1 MKKWE
6 CKPPLGEIFHLNSRP
21 EDSLETTLTSRVG
34 VAARTRAAEGIRA
47 EEFEELVRLHQ
58 RRICRVL
65 LAMLRDP
72 DAADTLTQECFL
84 RAYEKRKSFR
94 GEARVETWLV
104 RIAVNLAR
112 DHAKNRR
119 RAFWARLLAW
129 AKDEEPMVQA
139 ARVADPQASPERAL
153 TAREEVAAVWSV
165 VEELSPQQRGVFV
178 LRFVEEMPLEEIA
191 RTLELE
197 IGTVKSHLH
206 RAVSAVR
213 KKIGHRDT
221 ETRRTAKG

>member
-1 MKKWE
+1 M
-6 CKPPLGEIFHLNSRP
+6 
-21 EDSLETTLTSRVG
+21 ETTLTSQAG
-34 VAARTRAAEGIRA
+34 VAARVRAAEGIRA

-58 RRICRVL
+58 RRIYRVL

-84 RAYEKRKSFR
+84 RAYEKRVSFR

-104 RIAVNLAR
+104 RIAMNLAR
-112 DHAKNRR
+112 DHAKSRR
-119 RAFWARLLAW
+119 RAFWARLVAW
-129 AKDEEPMVQA
+129 AKDEEPMGQA

-153 TAREEVAAVWSV
+153 AAREEVAAVWNV

-197 IGTVKSHLH
+197 VGTVKSHLH

-213 KKIGHRDT
+213 RKLAT
-221 ETRRTAKG
+221 ETQRV

>member
-1 MKKWE
+1 M
-6 CKPPLGEIFHLNSRP
+6 
-21 EDSLETTLTSRVG
+21 ETTLTSQVG
-34 VAARTRAAEGIRA
+34 VAARARAAEGIRA

-58 RRICRVL
+58 RRIYRVL

-84 RAYEKRKSFR
+84 RAYEKRASFR

-104 RIAVNLAR
+104 RIAMNLAR

-119 RAFWARLLAW
+119 RAFWSRLAAW
-129 AKDEEPMVQA
+129 AKDDKHISEA

-153 TAREEVAAVWSV
+153 AARQEVAAVWSV

-178 LRFVEEMPLEEIA
+178 LRFVEGMPLEEIA

-213 KKIGHRDT
+213 RKTSHRRSEGVT
-221 ETRRTAKG
+221 SGAKR